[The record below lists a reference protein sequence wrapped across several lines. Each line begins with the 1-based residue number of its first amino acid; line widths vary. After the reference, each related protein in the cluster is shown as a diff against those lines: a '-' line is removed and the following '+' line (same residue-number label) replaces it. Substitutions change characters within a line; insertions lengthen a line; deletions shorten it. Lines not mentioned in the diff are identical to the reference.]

1 MVNWIAGVWNQPWK
15 CLVTHDGVFDA
26 RMMGY
31 ASEEL
36 WFENWEQ
43 GGMPWEV
50 PQNYEQFNPADHVAA
65 WSKPQL
71 IIHGQKDYRIPVE
84 QGLGAFTALQG
95 RNIPSQFLYFP
106 DENHWVLKPQNS
118 LQWHDTV
125 EAWLK
130 KWTAQP

>member
-43 GGMPWEV
+43 GGMPWEA

-65 WSKPQL
+65 W
-71 IIHGQKDYRIPVE
+71 
-84 QGLGAFTALQG
+84 
-95 RNIPSQFLYFP
+95 PSP
-106 DENHWVLKPQNS
+106 S
-118 LQWHDTV
+118 
-125 EAWLK
+125 
-130 KWTAQP
+130 